1 MPRWGPYYYNSWRG
15 MPYALSKYANVK
27 FYGPGF
33 PGCVTSKELRAGRK
47 INVPEVIKK
56 LYPGDY
62 PDIVIQ
68 GDPQMGG
75 LFYSLKNFHRARCLR
90 AMRIIDLH
98 NVLGRPKV
106 YHYLQGGNIDL
117 ALRTGSV
124 ETNTE
129 WGKKLKET
137 GVKVLFYPF
146 SVDASVFYD
155 RELPK
160 KYDVTNIGVLAHSP
174 YPLRR
179 RIHDYFTDKTPYDR
193 KKDPGIPPRSFK
205 QQTIVKHG
213 IKYHYSTAR
222 GMNYSKEINHSK
234 IFATGIGSIG
244 SGGVMQKFFEV
255 LACKTLLL
263 TNVPRDAETLG
274 FKPGVNFAEIDCYPK
289 AMSAVKD
296 EVFLKPIRYFLSH
309 PGKAQEI
316 AKRGHDLV
324 HSKHTHE
331 IRAKEV
337 INKISRILR

>member
-1 MPRWGPYYYNSWRG
+1 MRAWLPKYKSWYG
-15 MPYALSKYANVK
+15 QPYALSDYADVK

-62 PDIVIQ
+62 PDIIIQ
-68 GDPQMGG
+68 GDPQIGG
-75 LFYSLKNFHRARCLR
+75 LFYSLKDFHRARCLR

-98 NVLGRPKV
+98 NVVGRPKV
-106 YHYLQGGNIDL
+106 YHYLQEGNIDL

-129 WGKKLKET
+129 WGKKLKAT

-146 SVDASVFYD
+146 SVDDSIFYD
-155 RELPK
+155 RGLPR

-179 RIHDYFTDKTPYDR
+179 RIHNYFTDKTPYDEKR
-193 KKDPGIPPRSFK
+193 DQGYAKRGFK
-205 QQTIVKHG
+205 QRTIIKKG
-213 IKYHYSTAR
+213 IKYHYSNAR
-222 GMNYSKEINHSK
+222 SIKYSKEINRSK

-244 SGGVMQKFFEV
+244 SGGVLQKFFEV
-255 LACKTLLL
+255 LACNTLLL
-263 TNVPRDAETLG
+263 SNVPRDAKLLG
-274 FKPGVNFAEIDCYPK
+274 FKPGINFAEIDCYPK
-289 AMSAVKD
+289 AMSSVRD

-309 PGKAQEI
+309 PGKAQAI

-324 HSKHTHE
+324 HSRHTHE
-331 IRAKEV
+331 IRAKEI